1 VIRSQRSSHG
11 KASAN
16 RTEFRRVFIKRV
28 HQLIAHGYARMN
40 SAAFRESQEPDITG
54 ELVKAIDQVLNERS
68 ESWMD
73 RFSVYDDPPVNDG
86 RRMGKRR
93 KRVDLRIDSAMSRP
107 RCRFRFESKRLGPR
121 HPISVYLGPEGL
133 GCFLRGDYAR
143 DEDEGG
149 MLGYVQFADMEI
161 WADKL
166 SSAMASDL
174 AAFEIDSTPPFLE
187 CYIGSGLPHTYHSRH
202 ARKAVGRPI
211 VIYHS
216 LLKFH

>member
-1 VIRSQRSSHG
+1 MIKSQRSSHG
-11 KASAN
+11 NASAN
-16 RTEFRRVFIKRV
+16 RTEFRGVFIKRV
-28 HQLIAHGYARMN
+28 HQLIARGYARMD
-40 SAAFRESQEPDITG
+40 SAAFRVSQEPDITG
-54 ELVKAIDQVLNERS
+54 ELVKSIDQVLNECS
-68 ESWMD
+68 EPWMD

-86 RRMGKRR
+86 HRMGKRR

-107 RCRFRFESKRLGPR
+107 RCRFRFESKRLGPG

-149 MLGYVQFADMEI
+149 MLGYVQCTDLEV
-161 WADKL
+161 WAYKL
-166 SSAMASDL
+166 SMAMGRDF
-174 AAFEIDSTPPFLE
+174 AAFEIVSTPPLSK
-187 CYIGSGLPHTYHSRH
+187 YAIDPGLQHTYHSKH
-202 ARKAVGRPI
+202 ARKAVGRPL